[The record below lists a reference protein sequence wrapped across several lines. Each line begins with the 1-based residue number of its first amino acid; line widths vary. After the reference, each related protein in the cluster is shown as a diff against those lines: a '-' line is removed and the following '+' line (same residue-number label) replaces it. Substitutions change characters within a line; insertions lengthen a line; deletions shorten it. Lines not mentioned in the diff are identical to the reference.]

1 MAQSDDKYAVVALPL
16 PFKFHSGGF
25 DGLTY
30 SIPIELRDRAT
41 IGVRVLVP
49 LGKRLATGVLVDIT
63 SEAPKDVRLKP
74 ITDVLDIAPVFDKS
88 FLEWTKWVASYYL
101 ASWGEV
107 LETALPEGLRPAT
120 KSKVTVI
127 TKPNTEELAA
137 MQRSAPRRAEL
148 LQTIAGYENGV
159 YLAHLEKRHKFKG
172 LYSQI
177 FALEQDGFIKI
188 ELPFTGITKPKKQKV
203 VLLSDELA
211 NDTAAFSA
219 ALIEVERA
227 KKQSQVLLKL
237 LQQKQLHPNEPLAQS
252 LLEKQADVTSA
263 VINKLAE
270 RGFVKFES
278 REVTPIVHELPLSAE
293 EDDIKNI
300 ALTDEQEKAITAIS
314 LSISKKEP
322 ATYLLHGV
330 TGSGKTEVYIALA
343 RKVLDE
349 GGSVLVLVP
358 EISLTP
364 QLIERFK
371 KRLSSDRNIPVA
383 VLHSRMSL
391 ADRYR
396 SWKMLASGE
405 ARIAIGARSAIFA
418 PLKDL
423 RLIVVDEEHE
433 VTFKQ
438 YDSNPRYNARDAAVM
453 RAHLLGATAVLGS
466 ATPSLESY
474 YNAEQGKY
482 HLLKLTKRAQDARL
496 PRVEIVD
503 MRSAPRRKEQMAAMS
518 HLSDKLITDMQARIA
533 NKEGIVLLQNRRGFS
548 TYIGCSSCGEVIMC
562 PNCSVTLTYH
572 TIGNR
577 LHCHYCGF
585 QNHKPKTCPE
595 CGSEKLY
602 EAGVGTQRV
611 EDELLQELPDATVI
625 RMDLDTTARK
635 GAYEKILGAFGNG
648 DADILLGTQMVAKGL
663 DFPRVT
669 LVGVISADT
678 SLTLPDFRSGERTF
692 QLLTQVS
699 GRAGRK
705 DLEGEVIVQ
714 TMQPEHE
721 AILLAKDHNY
731 EGFYKYEL
739 PMRKELRYPP
749 FSRLILI
756 EFKGKSEQ
764 SVRERAFAF
773 ATLFPASA
781 SYYERLGPSEPVLK
795 KLRGEY
801 RWHILI
807 KNYRDKDASGE
818 KMRRMIA
825 GALEQYQSRFAT
837 TAVKVT
843 VDVDVQGVL

>member
-1 MAQSDDKYAVVALPL
+1 MPASDDTYAVVALPL
-16 PFKFHSGGF
+16 PFKYHSGGF

-30 SIPIELRDRAT
+30 SIPSELRDRTAA
-41 IGVRVLVP
+41 GVRVLVP
-49 LGKRLATGVLVDIT
+49 LGKRIATGVVVDIT
-63 SEAPKDVRLKP
+63 SIAPKDVKLKP
-74 ITDVLDIAPVFDKS
+74 IHDVLDATPVFDKH

-101 ASWGEV
+101 SSWGEV

-120 KSKVTVI
+120 KSKVTVV
-127 TKPNTEELAA
+127 TKPTTEELLT
-137 MQRSAPRRAEL
+137 MKKSAPRRAEL
-148 LQTIAGYENGV
+148 LLTISGYEKGV
-159 YLAHLEKRHKFKG
+159 HISHLEKRHKFKG
-172 LYSQI
+172 LYAQI
-177 FALEQDGFIKI
+177 FSLEQDGYISI
-188 ELPFTGITKPKKQKV
+188 EHPFTGVVKPKKQKV

-211 NDTAAFSA
+211 NDTNTFSA
-219 ALIEVERA
+219 ALLELERA
-227 KKQSQVLLKL
+227 KKQAQVLLTL
-237 LQQKQLHPNEPLAQS
+237 LRRKQLHPNEPLPQP
-252 LLEKQADVTSA
+252 LLEKEAEVTGA
-263 VINKLAE
+263 VISKLAE
-270 RGFVKFES
+270 RGFIRFET
-278 REVTPIVHELPLSAE
+278 REVTPIIHELPHSA
-293 EDDIKNI
+293 EDDITNI
-300 ALTDEQEKAITAIS
+300 TLTKEQENAINAIS
-314 LSISKKEP
+314 DSLTEKYP

-343 RKVLDE
+343 KKVLDE

-371 KRLSSDRNIPVA
+371 KRLSSGRNIPVA

-391 ADRYR
+391 AERYR

-453 RAHLLGATAVLGS
+453 RAHLLGGTAVLGS

-482 HLLKLTKRAQDARL
+482 HLLKLTERAQDARL
-496 PRVEIVD
+496 PKVEIVD
-503 MRSAPRRKEQMAAMS
+503 MRNAPRRKEQLAVMPHM
-518 HLSDKLITDMQARIA
+518 SDKLITDMQVRIA

-548 TYIGCSSCGEVIMC
+548 TYIGCSKCGDVIMC

-572 TIGNR
+572 TIGKR

-585 QNHKPKTCPE
+585 QNHKPETCPT

-602 EAGVGTQRV
+602 EGGVGTQRV
-611 EDELLQELPDATVI
+611 EEELAAELPDAKVV
-625 RMDLDTTARK
+625 RMDLDTTAKK
-635 GAYEKILGAFGNG
+635 GAYEKILKTFGDG
-648 DADILLGTQMVAKGL
+648 EADILLGTQMVAKGL

-678 SLTLPDFRSGERTF
+678 SLMIPDFRSGERTF

-705 DLEGEVIVQ
+705 DLDGEVIVQ
-714 TMQPEHE
+714 TMQPDNQ
-721 AILLAKDHNY
+721 AILFAKLHDY
-731 EGFYKYEL
+731 ESFYKYEL
-739 PMRKELRYPP
+739 PNRKELQYPP

-756 EFKGKSEQ
+756 EFKGKTEQ
-764 SVRERAFAF
+764 TVREKAYAFS
-773 ATLFPASA
+773 TLFPPQAP
-781 SYYERLGPSEPVLK
+781 YYDRLGPSEPVLK
-795 KLRGEY
+795 KLRNEY

-807 KNYRDKDASGE
+807 KNFREKDPSGE

-825 GALEQYQSRFAT
+825 GALEQYQLRYAS